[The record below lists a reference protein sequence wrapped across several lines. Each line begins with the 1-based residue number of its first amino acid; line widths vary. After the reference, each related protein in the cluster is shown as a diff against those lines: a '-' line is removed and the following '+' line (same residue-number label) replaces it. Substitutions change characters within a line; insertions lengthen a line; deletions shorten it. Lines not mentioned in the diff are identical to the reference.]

1 MMARRRLWLAAVV
14 VAVAGGEDDALA
26 CPCGLGDAPWP
37 ERGPQDLALHY
48 LHVPKAGT
56 SWAVTMA
63 RVPAACGG
71 VSSSGLAS
79 AMRACVAAGTNLQ
92 ETCMF
97 EVLQSR
103 SRKCMRA
110 AASVRRTVLES
121 GDRSVVARTPP
132 RKLGG
137 GRLLRAR
144 RQGFRRRL
152 AVKRSMRAHYPYDA
166 AKGPVS
172 SYVAVFP
179 GAGKG

>member
-110 AASVRRTVLES
+110 AASVR
-121 GDRSVVARTPP
+121 P
-132 RKLGG
+132 RKRRPI
-137 GRLLRAR
+137 GRRENAPA
-144 RQGFRRRL
+144 QTRRRPTS
-152 AVKRSMRAHYPYDA
+152 ARATPRF
-166 AKGPVS
+166 S
-172 SYVAVFP
+172 S
-179 GAGKG
+179 